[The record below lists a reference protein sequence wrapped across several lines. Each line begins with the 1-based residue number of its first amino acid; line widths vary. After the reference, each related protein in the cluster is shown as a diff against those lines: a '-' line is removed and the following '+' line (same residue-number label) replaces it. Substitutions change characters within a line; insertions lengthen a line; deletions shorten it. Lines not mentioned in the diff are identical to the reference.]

1 MKRCLPLILCF
12 FCASWS
18 LQAQVVIDFETE
30 ATSLNFQYFG
40 GSAEGA
46 QSTTIANP
54 NASGINTS
62 ATVLE
67 FVKVG
72 DAPTWGGAF
81 ANPAPT
87 SVIDATNGGQIC
99 IKAHFDHIGN
109 LTLKLEQPNQGE
121 NWITT
126 VANTKMGEWEE
137 ICFNFDNPS
146 IEDSNQAATGRVFG
160 QLVLFADF
168 GTAGTGSDVTTY
180 IDDITYMTSSEISCT
195 SILDFET
202 DETSTNFQ
210 IFGSI
215 LDGQLTSVIDNP
227 NSSGINTSGSVVEY
241 VKTGDAESWGGM
253 FSNPDPST
261 PVDATLGGEICVK
274 VHMDHIGNLALKLEK
289 PSEGENW
296 LTTVENT
303 KMNEWEELCF
313 KFDDPSLEDS
323 NLAATGRIFG
333 RMVFF
338 FDFGVAG
345 TGTDVT
351 YYFDDIQVCTS
362 GTAENVDVT
371 FAVDMN
377 GYEGEFTTVYIS
389 GDFNGWAGDANALSD
404 EDEDGVWTTTLPL
417 PTGPIEYKFTLDNWT
432 VQETF
437 NGSENCT
444 KLTVND
450 DGRFANRSLTVV
462 GAESSPPTVC
472 FNSCYACG
480 EGVSITFNLGA
491 SGITVSETGLYIAGG
506 SEFGSPNERFR
517 LMDADGSGVYSLT
530 IEREAGFSG
539 FYTFTNGAC
548 GNFDCKEQIGG
559 QDCARADN
567 FNDRFINPV
576 MADTTI
582 ATCFGECSID
592 TNCMPA
598 AENGMV
604 TFNVDM
610 SSYAESFEK
619 VYVSGNF
626 NGWAGESNPL
636 TDEDEDGVWSGTLEI
651 PGGNHEFKFTLDN
664 WAVQENFEEGA
675 SCTVTNSGFT
685 NRALTVDGD
694 LTLCFPWNDCT
705 SCLVGTNELT
715 VNPNLVFIHPN
726 VVRNF
731 TQLKFAPNVGS
742 KQLELWDLNG
752 RLVWQKQLP
761 SGQDQFQL
769 EMSNYQSGIYL
780 LRVRTD
786 DMVITKRMIKQ

>member
-1 MKRCLPLILCF
+1 
-12 FCASWS
+12 
-18 LQAQVVIDFETE
+18 VIDFETE

-168 GTAGTGSDVTTY
+168 GAAGAGSDVITY

-241 VKTGDAESWGGM
+241 VKAGDAQTWGGM